1 MAPLRDPANYYASHM
16 LARAFAGWLLALAG
30 ATAWAQTIPVI
41 GYVAN
46 ANASAERRAA
56 FIQRLAELGYVDGKT
71 IRIEYRNAGAET
83 EYDGAMADLVARNV
97 DLIVAGNASA
107 APAAAK
113 ATRTIP
119 IVLAAVN
126 DPVGLGVVESLERP
140 GRNVTGT
147 TIYAPHLIAERVRLL
162 QRLVPRLDRIGVF
175 VNGNNRNNAAQLDA
189 IRSAAKPLG
198 IDVVPIDIRAPSDV
212 EPAVERVRD
221 AGAKA
226 FMNCVDTFINSRRF
240 VIGELAGRH
249 RIPALFTDKE
259 YVLAGS
265 LMSLGVGHL
274 EGYSRAAEYVDRI
287 LRGARPETLP
297 IALPSTRT
305 LSVSRKAL
313 DRLALELPADVVSQ
327 VDEWLP

>member
-1 MAPLRDPANYYASHM
+1 MRVLTNRSSS
-16 LARAFAGWLLALAG
+16 LAHAIVSFVLLAHGAAG
-30 ATAWAQTIPVI
+30 AWAQAVPVI

-46 ANASAERRAA
+46 ANASAERHAA
-56 FIQRLAELGYVDGKT
+56 FVKRLAELGYVDGRT
-71 IRIEYRNAGAET
+71 IRIDYRNIGAET
-83 EYDGAMADLVARNV
+83 EYDGAMADLVARKV

-113 ATRTIP
+113 ATTTIP

-126 DPVGLGVVESLERP
+126 DPVGLGVVQSLERP

-147 TIYAPHLIAERVRLL
+147 TIYAPQLIAERVRLL

-175 VNGNNRNNAAQLDA
+175 VNGNNRNNAAQLEA
-189 IRSAAKPLG
+189 IRGAAKTLG
-198 IDVVPIDIRAPSDV
+198 IDVVPIDIRGPSDV
-212 EPAVERVRD
+212 EPAVERARE
-221 AGAKA
+221 AGARA
-226 FMNCVDTFINSRRF
+226 LMNCVDSFINSRRF
-240 VIGELAGRH
+240 VIGELAGRY

-265 LMSLGVGHL
+265 LMALGVGHL
-274 EGYSRAAEYVDRI
+274 EGYAGAADYVDKV
-287 LRGARPETLP
+287 LRGARPETLA
-297 IALPSTRT
+297 IAPPSTRT

-313 DRLALELPADVVSQ
+313 DRLGLSLPDDLRSQ